1 LGGDQV
7 FDGAHGVLRV
17 AGFDGCIYASF
28 SQEAKFNLIESVTLI
43 ARTKKAP
50 NVSNAGGYRVGISLQ
65 RGGTT

>member
-1 LGGDQV
+1 M
-7 FDGAHGVLRV
+7 VLMAFSRV

-50 NVSNAGGYRVGISLQ
+50 NASNAGGYRVGTS
-65 RGGTT
+65 